1 MKLVTKQIKVGDV
14 FSESSHYKLL
24 NKTAD
29 KKYTF
34 EHIESGE
41 KVVLDESYVANLLQS
56 ADQYVNEIIVGKED
70 KKDGSLG
77 IRTIWENIHSHQ
89 VFTVCFKKQDKKLSG
104 RTLSHLRDEQ
114 ISSAL
119 KAIEDASKG
128 KKGVL
133 DEARKQLVEL
143 QNNPILPILE
153 GDERV
158 LRGYKI
164 QFNSR
169 DGKYDCVDIDL
180 KTDNDSD
187 HIRPVNIN
195 TIQYLIFNNV
205 KYVVE

>member
-1 MKLVTKQIKVGDV
+1 MKLVTKQIKTGDV

-24 NKTAD
+24 SKTID

-41 KVVLDESYVANLLQS
+41 KVVLDESYVGNLLQS
-56 ADQYVNEIIVGKED
+56 ADQYINKIVVGKED
-70 KKDGSLG
+70 KKDGTPG

-104 RTLSHLRDEQ
+104 KTLAHLRDEQ

-133 DEARKQLVEL
+133 DEARKQLIEL

-153 GDERV
+153 GNERI
-158 LRGYKI
+158 LRGYKV
-164 QFNSR
+164 QFHSR
-169 DGKYDCVDIDL
+169 DGKYDCLDMDL
-180 KTDNDSD
+180 EKDN
-187 HIRPVNIN
+187 IRPVNIN
-195 TIQYLIFNNV
+195 TIKWLIFNGI
-205 KYVVE
+205 KYIVE